1 MKEGNCME
9 DLLGIILAGGAG
21 ERLRPL
27 TAARAKPAVPF
38 GGKYRIID
46 FVINNFINSGLQNI
60 KILVQSLSQPL
71 INHVNKLWPSVP
83 VYNYY
88 VQAIPAQK
96 RVSEDWYKSTA
107 DAVYQNLNVFGD
119 NPQYKRAAIFS
130 GDHIFKMDVS
140 QFDRFH
146 REKGADFTIS
156 SMLIKAE
163 DASRFGILEIDEQ
176 GRVIGFEEKPEHPKE
191 IPGKPGYCLT
201 SMGNYLADI
210 SILTEILHEDAK
222 KEGSTHDFGK
232 DVIPFMLQKGLR
244 LFAYDFAENKVPGE
258 EQTYWRDVGTIR
270 SYWEANMDLVS
281 IKPELNL
288 YNDLWPIKTTPD
300 FTPPA
305 KCVFRQSLI
314 DSSVMSGGCI
324 ITEAQLSNSV
334 LSQRVRVERGALVC
348 ESVIFAGVAIGEGA
362 RIRKTIIDKNV
373 QVPPFTQIGYSR
385 EEDESRGFKI
395 SDGITVVPKNYVFT

>member
-1 MKEGNCME
+1 ME
-9 DLLGIILAGGAG
+9 DLLGIVLAGGAG

-27 TAARAKPAVPF
+27 TSARAKPSVPF

-46 FVINNFINSGLQNI
+46 FVINNFINSGLRNI

-83 VYNYY
+83 VYNFY

-107 DAVYQNLNVFGD
+107 DAVYQNLNIFVD
-119 NPQYKRAAIFS
+119 NPQYNRVAIFS
-130 GDHIFKMDVS
+130 GDHIFKMDVN
-140 QFDRFH
+140 QFDQFH
-146 REKGADFTIS
+146 LEKGADFTIS
-156 SMLIKAE
+156 SMVIGAE
-163 DASRFGILEIDEQ
+163 DAGRFGILEINDQ
-176 GRVIGFEEKPEHPKE
+176 QRVIGFEEKPKHPKE
-191 IPGKPGYCLT
+191 IPGKPGFCLT

-210 SILTEILHEDAK
+210 SVLTEILHEDAK
-222 KEGSTHDFGK
+222 AEGSTHDFGK
-232 DVIPFMLQKGLR
+232 DVIPFMLKKGLS

-305 KCVFRQSLI
+305 KCVFRQMLM
-314 DSSVMSGGCI
+314 DNSVMSGGCI
-324 ITEAQLSNSV
+324 VTEAQLSNSV
-334 LSQRVRVERGALVC
+334 LSQRVRVEKGALVC
-348 ESVIFAGVAIGEGA
+348 ESVIFSGVKIGEGA
-362 RIRKTIIDKNV
+362 KIRKTIIDKNV

-385 EEDESRGFKI
+385 EEDEARGFKI
-395 SDGITVVPKNYVFT
+395 SDGITVVPKNYLFA

>member
-1 MKEGNCME
+1 ME

-27 TAARAKPAVPF
+27 TSARAKPAVPF

-46 FVINNFINSGLQNI
+46 FVINNFINSGLRNI

-83 VYNYY
+83 VYNFY

-107 DAVYQNLNVFGD
+107 DAVYQNLNIFVD

-140 QFDRFH
+140 QFDQFH
-146 REKGADFTIS
+146 KEKGADFTIS
-156 SMLIKAE
+156 TMVIGAE
-163 DASRFGILEIDEQ
+163 DAGRFGIIEIDELN
-176 GRVIGFEEKPEHPKE
+176 RIIGFEEKPDHPKE
-191 IPGKPGYCLT
+191 IPGKPGFCLT
-201 SMGNYLADI
+201 SMGNYIADI
-210 SILTEILHEDAK
+210 STLTDILHEDAK
-222 KEGSTHDFGK
+222 TEGSTHDFGK
-232 DVIPFMLQKGLR
+232 DVIPFMLGKGLR

-258 EQTYWRDVGTIR
+258 DQMYWRDVGTIK

-288 YNDLWPIKTTPD
+288 YNDLWPLRTTPD

-305 KCVFRQSLI
+305 KCVFRQWLMDNSIL
-314 DSSVMSGGCI
+314 SGGCI

-334 LSQRVRVERGALVC
+334 LSQRIRIERGALVC
-348 ESVIFAGVAIGEGA
+348 ESVIFANVKIGEGA
-362 RIRKTIIDKNV
+362 KIRKAIIDKNV
-373 QVPPFTQIGYSR
+373 QVPPFTQIGYSP
-385 EEDESRGFKI
+385 EEDEARGFKI
-395 SDGITVVPKNYVFT
+395 SDGITVVPKNYVFA

>member
-1 MKEGNCME
+1 ME

-27 TAARAKPAVPF
+27 TSDRAKPAVPF

-46 FVINNFINSGLQNI
+46 FVINNFINSGLRNI

-83 VYNYY
+83 VYNFY

-107 DAVYQNLNVFGD
+107 DAVYQNLNIFVD

-140 QFDRFH
+140 QFDQFH
-146 REKGADFTIS
+146 KEKGADFTIS
-156 SMLIKAE
+156 TMVIGAE
-163 DASRFGILEIDEQ
+163 DAGRFGIIEIDELN
-176 GRVIGFEEKPEHPKE
+176 RIIGFEEKPDHPKE
-191 IPGKPGYCLT
+191 IPGKPGFCLT
-201 SMGNYLADI
+201 SMGNYIADI
-210 SILTEILHEDAK
+210 STLTDILHEDAK
-222 KEGSTHDFGK
+222 TEGSTHDFGK
-232 DVIPFMLQKGLR
+232 DVIPFMLGKGLR

-258 EQTYWRDVGTIR
+258 DQMYWRDVGTIK

-288 YNDLWPIKTTPD
+288 YNDLWPLRTTPD

-305 KCVFRQSLI
+305 KCVFRQWLMDNSI
-314 DSSVMSGGCI
+314 MSGGCI
-324 ITEAQLSNSV
+324 VTEAQLSNSV

-348 ESVIFAGVAIGEGA
+348 ESVIFSGVTIGEGA
-362 RIRKTIIDKNV
+362 KIRKTIIDKNV
-373 QVPPFTQIGYSR
+373 QVPPFTQIGYSS
-385 EEDESRGFKI
+385 EEDETRGFKI
-395 SDGITVVPKNYVFT
+395 SDGITIVPKNYLFA

>member
-1 MKEGNCME
+1 ME
-9 DLLGIILAGGAG
+9 KLLGIILAGGAG

-27 TAARAKPAVPF
+27 TSGRAKPAVPF

-46 FVINNFINSGLQNI
+46 FVINNFINSGMQNI
-60 KILVQSLSQPL
+60 KILVQTLSQPL

-107 DAVYQNLNVFGD
+107 DAVYQNLNIFVD
-119 NPQYKRAAIFS
+119 NPQYRRVAIFS

-146 REKGADFTIS
+146 QEKDADFTIS
-156 SMLIKAE
+156 SMEIRAE
-163 DASRFGILEIDEQ
+163 DASRFGILEVDEQ
-176 GRVIGFEEKPEHPKE
+176 SRVIGFAEKPAHPKE
-191 IPGKPGYCLT
+191 IPGKPGFCLT

-210 SILTEILHEDAK
+210 PTLTEILHEDAAA
-222 KEGSTHDFGK
+222 EGSTHDFGK
-232 DVIPFMLQKGLR
+232 DVIPFMLKKGLR
-244 LFAYDFAENKVPGE
+244 LFAYDFSENKVPGE

-270 SYWEANMDLVS
+270 SYWEANMDLVG

-288 YNDLWPIKTTPD
+288 YNDQWPIKTTPD

-305 KCVFRQSLI
+305 KCVFRQWLM
-314 DSSVMSGGCI
+314 DNCVMSGGCI
-324 ITEAQLSNSV
+324 VTEAQLSNSL
-334 LSQRVRVERGALVC
+334 LSQRVLIERGALVC
-348 ESVIFAGVAIGEGA
+348 ESVIFSGVMIGEGA
-362 RIRKTIIDKNV
+362 KIRRTIIDKNV
-373 QVPPFTQIGYSR
+373 LVPPFTRIGYSS
-385 EEDESRGFKI
+385 EEDEARGFKV
-395 SDGITVVPKNYVFT
+395 SDGITVVPKNYVFA

>member
-1 MKEGNCME
+1 MKE
-9 DLLGIILAGGAG
+9 LLGIILAGGAG
-21 ERLRPL
+21 ERLKPL
-27 TAARAKPAVPF
+27 TTARAKPAVPF

-46 FVINNFINSGLQNI
+46 FVLNNFINSGMQNI
-60 KILVQSLSQPL
+60 KILVQSLAQPL

-107 DAVYQNLNVFGD
+107 DAVYQNMNVFSD
-119 NPQYKRAAIFS
+119 NPQYKRVAIFS

-140 QFDRFH
+140 QLDRYH
-146 REKGADFTIS
+146 QEKDSDFTIS
-156 SMLIKAE
+156 SMVVKAE
-163 DASRFGILEIDEQ
+163 DANRFGILEVDAQ
-176 GRVIGFEEKPEHPKE
+176 HRVIGFEEKPAQPKE

-210 SILTEILHEDAK
+210 STLIDILTEDANN
-222 KEGSTHDFGK
+222 GASTHDFGN
-232 DVIPFMLQKGLR
+232 DVIPFMLKNGTR
-244 LFAYDFAENKVPGE
+244 VFAYDFAENNVPGE
-258 EQTYWRDVGTIR
+258 EQIYWRDVGTIR
-270 SYWEANMDLVS
+270 AYWEANMDLVS

-305 KCVFRQSLI
+305 KCVFRQSLVDNSI
-314 DSSVMSGGCI
+314 MSGGCI
-324 ITEAQLSNSV
+324 VTEAILSNSV
-334 LSQRVRVERGALVC
+334 LSQRVRVEKGALVC
-348 ESVIFAGVAIGEGA
+348 ESVIFSGVSIGEGA
-362 RIRKTIIDKNV
+362 KIRKTIIDKNV

-385 EEDESRGFKI
+385 EEDEARGFKF
-395 SDGITVVPKNYVFT
+395 SDGITVVPKNYVFIN